1 MWEKNFFSSAS
12 FPTPN
17 LSNSN
22 LRPVYSLAPSAP
34 LLSLNPPRPDLDYT
48 SSRLLVS
55 SSRVLETP
63 VQPLRVCVTVPGL
76 PDHSFPWARCLE
88 DKATREAG
96 PGSSTQGLFR

>member
-1 MWEKNFFSSAS
+1 MERVTTESRAGGESDLIFFRKFKRFFVWEKNFFSSAS

-48 SSRLLVS
+48 SSRL
-55 SSRVLETP
+55 
-63 VQPLRVCVTVPGL
+63 
-76 PDHSFPWARCLE
+76 
-88 DKATREAG
+88 
-96 PGSSTQGLFR
+96 